1 MTTKKG
7 LSFVGVISFVL
18 VFLLFS
24 FSFVSGQPASSAPK
38 TIKIGA
44 SISLTGRFAA
54 GGTDVADGYKI
65 AVKHINDDGGLFIKE
80 YNKKIPIELIIYDD
94 ESDPSKTVTRLEK
107 LNSVDKVVAY
117 LGEFASDMN
126 IAGLGIAEKNKIPW
140 VGITISVENAF
151 NQGFKYTF
159 APNMFSYMEVAAFF
173 NALDSIPKDQRPKK
187 IANFELQVDWG
198 KECTKYLHQYAKE
211 RGYTIALEQKY
222 APDTKDFASLILAAK
237 SAGCDAV
244 FSVPTPPQSMALI
257 KQMKELDYAPKAT
270 CFVRGP
276 DLSNYWQVMGKDANY
291 ILTSGEWTPEMPYTG
306 NKKLVADYRAQYPNK
321 PIGMPVGN
329 GYSAFQVLADA
340 ITRAGKLDREAI
352 RQALTTTDIMTV
364 KGRVTFDKRGIGN
377 VPWVLAQ
384 WQNGKLEIVVSPDY
398 KPAPLLLA
406 PPWSKR

>member
-1 MTTKKG
+1 MKARKTV
-7 LSFVGVISFVL
+7 FGVFAVL
-18 VFLLFS
+18 VTLLLFS
-24 FSFVSGQPASSAPK
+24 FSSLFAQGSPPK
-38 TIKIGA
+38 SIKIGA

-54 GGTDVADGYKI
+54 GGVDVADGYKL
-65 AVKHINDDGGLFIKE
+65 AVKHINEGGGIMVKE
-80 YNKKIPIELIIYDD
+80 FNRKIPIELIIYDD

-107 LNSVDKVVAY
+107 LNSGDKVVAY

-126 IAGLGIAEKNKIPW
+126 IAGLGIAEKNRIPW

-173 NALDSIPKDQRPKK
+173 NALDSLPKDQRPKK

-198 KECTKYLHQYAKE
+198 KECSKYLHQYAKE
-211 RGYTIALEQKY
+211 RGYTIAMEQKY
-222 APDTKDFASLILAAK
+222 APDTKDFSSLILAAK

-257 KQMKELDYAPKAT
+257 KQMKELDWAPKAT
-270 CFVRGP
+270 CFIRGP
-276 DLSNYWQVMGKDANY
+276 DLSNYWEVMGKDANY
-291 ILTSGEWTPEMPYTG
+291 ILTSGEWTPEMPYPG
-306 NKKLVADYRAQYPNK
+306 NKKLVADYRALYPKK

-329 GYSAFQVLADA
+329 GYSALQVLADA
-340 ITRAGKLDREAI
+340 ISRAPKLDRESI
-352 RQALTTTDIMTV
+352 RQALTTTNIVTV

-384 WQNGKLEIVVSPDY
+384 WQNGKLEIVTSPDY
-398 KPAPLLLA
+398 KPAPVLLA
-406 PPWSKR
+406 PPWNKR